1 MDITDYNTRLAQTRN
16 RYNEAAQ
23 ELKDNYNER
32 VENLEKLHAKRTKN
46 QQKNYIDQKN
56 QMEESAQERL
66 ERYDSNLKKALEQ
79 RTERYNKGLSETK
92 KQFNMDRQR
101 QMNDYN
107 QKLSSISKS
116 FETANSEKD
125 KLHAMYKD
133 NMTERYEEGL
143 TEREKQFNE
152 KLGNQQEIATQKFN
166 EFRDAQ
172 NREKKEMLTDHTNQ
186 KKQLVQDANIA
197 RNRSNS
203 LHQVDMERLRESAKQ
218 NERTLKNNFENANAT
233 LRQTKNLENEQ
244 QRRTFENLT
253 AKIHD
258 RNTAELKKL
267 NRQNKEEKRTLE
279 KEFAKNRLQLERRT
293 NALLNEGAGTKVED
307 TKAAMKQQHEN
318 QIGNLKKNIEE
329 NNYNNNLLN
338 ERLARSHSDE
348 LKKIEVS
355 NQMGIDK
362 KDEEMRKLRQE
373 EVGGLKKRFEGYQEL
388 MGGRLK
394 NLEREK
400 EEGAVASRQKLV
412 NTVARQRAE
421 FGRQL
426 NVINQS
432 NQQAMSEARDEMANE
447 QKEFIQNTRREV
459 HNEMEDLKAEMRD
472 VFARKEDSLTKKLE
486 KSEKERAQMESKY
499 QAKID
504 ALKMKSAKELEELKQ
519 FENQRRMEDRRAAQ
533 RQLDQQQREF
543 KKNMMAL
550 RSDYDRRLDKTK
562 AHNDL
567 QVAKLTEVYED
578 QIIRERK
585 EANAELARQM
595 SLANANYNRLLDKT
609 NMERDAIVNQ
619 YESKIEQLRIAN
631 QRALAVADTR
641 PKEA

>member
-32 VENLEKLHAKRTKN
+32 VENLEKLQANRVKN
-46 QQKNYIDQKN
+46 QRENYLDQKDK
-56 QMEESAQERL
+56 MEESAKERL
-66 ERYDSNLKKALEQ
+66 ERYDNNLKKALEE
-79 RTERYNKGLSETK
+79 RTERYNKGLTEQQK
-92 KQFNMDRQR
+92 EFNLNRQR
-101 QMNDYN
+101 QMADYN

-116 FETANSEKD
+116 FETANTEKD

-152 KLGNQQEIATQKFN
+152 KLGLQQDTSTRKFN
-166 EFRDAQ
+166 EFRDQQ
-172 NREKKEMLTDHTNQ
+172 NREKQEMLTDHTNQ
-186 KKQLVQDANIA
+186 KKQLVQDANIS
-197 RNRSNS
+197 RNRANS

-218 NERTLKNNFENANAT
+218 NEDTLKNNFENANAT
-233 LRQTKNLENEQ
+233 LRKTKNQENED

-253 AKIHD
+253 SKIHD
-258 RNTAELKKL
+258 RNTSELKKL
-267 NRQNKEEKRTLE
+267 NRQNKEDKRELE
-279 KEFAKNRLQLERRT
+279 KEFAKNRLQLERKT
-293 NALLNEGAGTKVED
+293 NALINEGQGTKVED
-307 TKAAMKQQHEN
+307 TKAAMRQQHEN
-318 QIGNLKKNIEE
+318 QLNNLKKNNEE
-329 NNYNNNLLN
+329 NIYNNNLLN

-348 LKKIEVS
+348 LKKMEVTHQMS
-355 NQMGIDK
+355 NDK

-373 EVGGLKKRFEGYQEL
+373 EVGGLKDQFEDYQEL
-388 MGGRLK
+388 MASRNK

-400 EEGAVASRQKLV
+400 EEGSVASRQKLV

-432 NQQAMSEARDEMANE
+432 NQQAMSEARDEMAQE
-447 QKEFIQNTRREV
+447 QKDFIQTTRREV
-459 HNEMEDLKAEMRD
+459 HNEMEDLKEEMND
-472 VFARKEDSLTKKLE
+472 VFARKEDSLSKKLE
-486 KSEKERAQMESKY
+486 NSEKARETMEQRY

-504 ALKMKSAKELEELKQ
+504 QIKQKAAKEMEELKV

-543 KKNMMAL
+543 NKTMMSL

-567 QVAKLTEVYED
+567 HVAKLTETYED

-585 EANAELARQM
+585 EANAELSRQV
-595 SLANANYNRLLDKT
+595 SLMKANYDRLIDKT

-619 YESKIEQLRIAN
+619 YESKIEQLRLAN
-631 QRALAVADTR
+631 QRAEAVASTR